1 MNHKRNTTGL
11 ARAAKERREET
22 AKRVESAIKLL
33 VKEKKAIN
41 FNSISKIA
49 NVGKP
54 WLYKED
60 AVRKQIEHLRDKTRF
75 IDDHVQT
82 YSSNKATKK
91 SKEHIIQMLKDRV
104 HKLED
109 ENKKLHEQ
117 VETLYGQFYTKEAIK

>member
-82 YSSNKATKK
+82 SSSNKATKK